1 MDEGVRPMA
10 SEHKRIVDRLEAL
23 ERRYEEDNKL
33 GRIHR
38 EHHKVLHKWLEE
50 RQKALVESVS
60 HLDKVSARNAVVE
73 ERLGWHVDR
82 MNRLEGRVQTAEAL
96 LRDAGRKFDAL
107 EARLASKPD
116 EFGGVTST
124 GAPRYVVVPKTQW
137 AITRE
142 NGYIFCAEYGFAVRS
157 WAAGG
162 RATFFRSEMEA
173 SLVRGALFPRGT
185 HADIEEV
192 EVIERD
198 GRLIEAR
205 YA

>member
-23 ERRYEEDNKL
+23 ERRYEEDNEL
-33 GRIHR
+33 RRIHR

-60 HLDKVSARNAVVE
+60 HLDKVAARNAVVE

-116 EFGGVTST
+116 DFGGVTST
-124 GAPRYVVVPKTQW
+124 GAPKTMTRWIIVSGGCVLAPGAGLISRARHAPAFFRTRGDAVVVRDLLFEGWTDES
-137 AITRE
+137 TR
-142 NGYIFCAEYGFAVRS
+142 
-157 WAAGG
+157 
-162 RATFFRSEMEA
+162 
-173 SLVRGALFPRGT
+173 
-185 HADIEEV
+185 IEEV